1 MLGLSVIP
9 ILPYIDKKLSNWL
22 RLSKKGTPVV
32 IRGFKPLRGTFI
44 HDLRQIP
51 SQAKYICAGLPIGRL
66 LVAVFQAARY
76 SPIREVRLENQ
87 ERNEY
92 GW

>member
-1 MLGLSVIP
+1 MA
-9 ILPYIDKKLSNWL
+9 
-22 RLSKKGTPVV
+22 
-32 IRGFKPLRGTFI
+32 
-44 HDLRQIP
+44 